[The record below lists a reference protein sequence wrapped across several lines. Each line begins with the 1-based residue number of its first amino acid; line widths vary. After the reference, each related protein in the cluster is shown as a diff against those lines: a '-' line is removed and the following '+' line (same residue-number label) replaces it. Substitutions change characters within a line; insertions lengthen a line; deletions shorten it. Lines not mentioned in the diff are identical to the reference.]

1 MESEV
6 AFILGVIAGG
16 DIRRE
21 APTPPPA
28 VCENAETHAIWITLM
43 ITGPWA

>member
-1 MESEV
+1 MKCSQSFMESEV

-21 APTPPPA
+21 APTPPPPA
-28 VCENAETHAIWITLM
+28 VCENAETHAI
-43 ITGPWA
+43 